1 MARRCDVPVAERS
14 ARRRSEWV
22 ARETG
27 HHLFRPLRAGGDSA
41 MPLPTSTFGL
51 NLIDSGGM
59 EISLISS
66 HPV

>member
-1 MARRCDVPVAERS
+1 MARCAVPVACAAPGVEAS
-14 ARRRSEWV
+14 GV
-22 ARETG
+22 AQETG

-59 EISLISS
+59 EISLN
-66 HPV
+66 